1 MNNCPDNHD
10 DGDYGYAKGNWSG
23 RDHRPLLSKL
33 IEPFWHIPK
42 SILSREGIAESS
54 PFTGDA
60 GPEDP
65 LKEGGAFFAISCNS
79 SAGPAQPAPP
89 FAQCPGGGGRP
100 LSLQEQPEVLELD
113 V

>member
-42 SILSREGIAESS
+42 SILSREGIAEKSV
-54 PFTGDA
+54 TGDA
-60 GPEDP
+60 RRQDP
-65 LKEGGAFFAISCNS
+65 LHEGGAFFAISCNS
-79 SAGPAQPAPP
+79 SAGHAQPAPP
-89 FAQCPGGGGRP
+89 FAQRPGGGRP

>member
-42 SILSREGIAESS
+42 SLLSREGIAESS
-54 PFTGDA
+54 SLPASRATR
-60 GPEDP
+60 
-65 LKEGGAFFAISCNS
+65 S
-79 SAGPAQPAPP
+79 SARGRRIFCDFMQLISRSCAAG
-89 FAQCPGGGGRP
+89 ATIRAVSGGGGRP

>member
-42 SILSREGIAESS
+42 SILSSLVLQKVVRYRRRRSTRSAARGRRIFCDFMQLISRSCASGATTRAVSRERRRAAQLAGA
-54 PFTGDA
+54 TG
-60 GPEDP
+60 G
-65 LKEGGAFFAISCNS
+65 S
-79 SAGPAQPAPP
+79 
-89 FAQCPGGGGRP
+89 
-100 LSLQEQPEVLELD
+100 
-113 V
+113 

>member
-54 PFTGDA
+54 PLPATPGDKIRCTREA
-60 GPEDP
+60 HF
-65 LKEGGAFFAISCNS
+65 LRFHA
-79 SAGPAQPAPP
+79 SAGPAHPAPP
-89 FAQCPGGGGRP
+89 LAQCPGSGDGP
-100 LSLQEQPEVLELD
+100 L
-113 V
+113 